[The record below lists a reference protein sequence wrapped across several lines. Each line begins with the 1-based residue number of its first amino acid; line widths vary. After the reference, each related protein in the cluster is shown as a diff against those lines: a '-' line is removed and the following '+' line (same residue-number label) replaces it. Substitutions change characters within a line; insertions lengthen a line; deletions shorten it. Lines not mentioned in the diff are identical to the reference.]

1 MKTREEMMEYI
12 QGELERAPDAK
23 IEEFYWFLI
32 CDAEFRQH
40 PTGFD
45 N

>member
-12 QGELERAPDAK
+12 QEALAK
-23 IEEFYWFLI
+23 ASDLKLEEFYWFLI

-40 PTGFD
+40 PTGTD

>member
-12 QGELERAPDAK
+12 QEELAKASDLK

-32 CDAEFRQH
+32 CDAEFRH
-40 PTGFD
+40 ESMASD
-45 N
+45 K